1 VVPNHQIPSSRN
13 LGVAAS
19 ADHCIV
25 FISAR
30 INSFDVFSSREDQSV
45 DHSQIGRFVLLN
57 KRLQNMVSIDTKSI
71 SAEIEPVENDEPVES
86 SEYLKR
92 RGRRL
97 NKPLFDGD
105 FYGVSYDIIFGIVI
119 NVIQMWRSRG

>member
-71 SAEIEPVENDEPVES
+71 SAEIEPVENDEPVEK
-86 SEYLKR
+86 KR
-92 RGRRL
+92 L
-97 NKPLFDGD
+97 HFILELYWTKLIWVCPLLD
-105 FYGVSYDIIFGIVI
+105 FYCYHH
-119 NVIQMWRSRG
+119 